1 MIIDNNIRLT
11 GHKGRIRPPAVA
23 GLFYPLERD
32 ELEQAIRNY
41 LEQAH
46 VDIPPPKAVIAP
58 HAGYIYSGPIAA
70 EVYASLKPVRQRIQ
84 KVVLLGP
91 AHRVYLE
98 GIALPDATS
107 FATPL
112 GNIEIDRELVQKVS
126 RYPQVSVMDS
136 AHAQEH
142 SLEVHLPFLQ
152 FVLDDFTLLP
162 LVVGEVRQEQVSEV
176 LSAVWGGA
184 ETLIVIS
191 SDLSHY
197 HEYEAARKIDAAT
210 SDAIKNYRLDA
221 IGPNQACGCRPMR
234 GLLNLARQQD
244 MEINILDVRNSGDTA
259 GPHDQVVGYGA
270 YSVHY
275 RQSPLAAYEKVLL
288 ETARQSI
295 EQGFTSRH
303 PLKPNLEQC
312 DDILKQPRATF
323 VTLKINS
330 SLRGCIGT
338 IQAVDPLLTSVA
350 DSAYKAAF
358 ADPRFSPLT
367 EDEYKKVELSISVLT
382 PPAEIEFASEADLV
396 RQLQPGVDGLIIESE
411 NKRATF
417 LPEVWHSITDPGDF
431 LGQLKLKAGMGPGE
445 TPAKAWRY
453 HTQHFPAGS
462 DEVGS
467 GE

>member
-11 GHKGRIRPPAVA
+11 GRKSRIRPPAVA
-23 GLFYPLERD
+23 GMFYPLARD
-32 ELEQAIRNY
+32 ELEQNIRHY
-41 LEQAH
+41 LDQAD
-46 VDIPPPKAVIAP
+46 VDIPPPKAIIAP

-70 EVYASLKPVRQRIQ
+70 EVYASLKPVRHRIS

-91 AHRVYLE
+91 AHRVYLK
-98 GIALPDATS
+98 GIALPDATT

-112 GNIEIDRELVQKVS
+112 GNIEIDQGLVKKVS
-126 RYPQVSVMDS
+126 RFPQVTVMES

-162 LVVGEVRQEQVSEV
+162 LVVGEIRQEQVSEV

-197 HEYEAARKIDAAT
+197 HEYETARQIDAAT
-210 SDAIKNYRLDA
+210 SNAIKNYQLNA

-234 GLLNLARQQD
+234 GLLNLAKQRD
-244 MEINILDVRNSGDTA
+244 MEIRILDVRNSGDTA
-259 GPHDQVVGYGA
+259 GPHDRVVGYGA

-275 RQSPLAAYEKVLL
+275 RQPPLADYEKLLL
-288 ETARQSI
+288 EMAHQSI
-295 EQGFTSRH
+295 EQGFTSRR
-303 PLKPNLEQC
+303 PFKPDLEQY

-330 SLRGCIGT
+330 NLRGCIGT
-338 IQAVDPLLTSVA
+338 TQAIDPLLTSVA

-358 ADPRFSPLT
+358 QDPRFSPLT
-367 EDEYKKVELSISVLT
+367 EEEFKHVELSISVLT
-382 PPAEIEFASEADLV
+382 PPVEIDFSSEQDLAS
-396 RQLQPGVDGLIIESE
+396 QLQPGIDGLIIESGR
-411 NKRATF
+411 KRATF
-417 LPEVWHSITDPGDF
+417 LPEVWQQIPNAGKF
-431 LGQLKLKAGMGPGE
+431 LRQLKLKAGMGQGE
-445 TPAKAWRY
+445 TTQKAWRY
-453 HTQHFPAGS
+453 RSQHFPLGS
-462 DEVGS
+462 E
-467 GE
+467 E